1 MDLKTTLRLGARVL
15 LPRPQFADPRVSIYR
30 LAFLSRFLVT
40 ISTAYDDL
48 SVVGGGAGSNP
59 FGALLKAVAECGE
72 VVVARKCGL
81 SHRSGIAAGLS
92 ISATTRRAQDELLER
107 DAFLFHYRNQ
117 VPLRPIESPLAQAA
131 GCELFA
137 LNVADASRKGCL
149 ALLQREFSPSEGNCL
164 VFGTGVGENESSA
177 ATRAISEALTLKLR
191 HELDSKWCRAHHTVS
206 NENRSGPDFH
216 HFASRDPRNL
226 ATFSLIASRCISNA
240 TSNATSKPRTPTG
253 SFNVLSE
260 DSPVRPFKFVR
271 VTHEG
276 LASIEFDGPE
286 PGSYESN
293 PLYHP
298 FW

>member
-1 MDLKTTLRLGARVL
+1 MDLKTALRLGARVL

-30 LAFLSRFLVT
+30 LAPLSRFLVT
-40 ISTAYDDL
+40 ISTRFDDL
-48 SVVGGGAGSNP
+48 SVVGGGAGTNP

-92 ISATTRRAQDELLER
+92 SDATVRRAKDELLER

-117 VPLRPIESPLAQAA
+117 VPLRPLESSLAQAA
-131 GCELFA
+131 GCDLFA
-137 LNVADASRKGCL
+137 LDLADSSRKGCL
-149 ALLQREFSPSEGNCL
+149 ALLRREFSPSEGSCL
-164 VFGTGVGENESSA
+164 VFGTGVGKNENDA

-191 HELDSKWCRAHHTVS
+191 HELDSKWCRTHHAVS

-226 ATFSLIASRCISNA
+226 ATFERLASGRPLQASP
-240 TSNATSKPRTPTG
+240 KPRTLTG
-253 SFNVLSE
+253 SFAVVSE
-260 DSPVRPFKFVR
+260 VSPVRPFKFAR
-271 VTHEG
+271 VTHDG
-276 LASIEFDGPE
+276 LESIEFDGPE
-286 PGSYESN
+286 PSCDANN